1 MIDLSRENI
10 LEIYYLVEKLVEIFH
25 DDERAHNRETIN
37 RFIAD
42 YYPSIHKL
50 YYETIWNALTIEERQ
65 AILGADYTDDRGRD
79 YALGGKLLSERKN

>member
-42 YYPSIHKL
+42 YYLLRNHM
-50 YYETIWNALTIEERQ
+50 ER
-65 AILGADYTDDRGRD
+65 TD
-79 YALGGKLLSERKN
+79 N